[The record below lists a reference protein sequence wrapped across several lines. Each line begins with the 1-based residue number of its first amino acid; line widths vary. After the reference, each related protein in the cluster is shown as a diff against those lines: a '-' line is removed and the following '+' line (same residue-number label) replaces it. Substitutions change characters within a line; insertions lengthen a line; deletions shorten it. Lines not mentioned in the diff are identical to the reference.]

1 MQTPGKF
8 ITLEGGEGVGKTTNL
23 AFIRD
28 WLEGQGVDL
37 VVTREPG
44 GTPLSE
50 AVRALLLDNA
60 YQGMDVTAELLLVFA
75 ARAEHINRLI
85 RPALARGQWVLSD
98 RFTDAS
104 FAYQGAGREMGEDRI
119 AWLEHFVQDGF
130 GPDLTLLL
138 DVDPVVGM
146 QRVDARAERDRFEN
160 EQQAFFERVR
170 SGYLARAEA
179 EPSRFAVINAGQ
191 SLDAVQQDIAQA
203 LRAAMHA

>member
-28 WLEGQGVDL
+28 WLEGHGVDL

-203 LRAAMHA
+203 LREAMHA

>member
-1 MQTPGKF
+1 MLTPGKF

-28 WLEGQGVDL
+28 WLEAQGVDL

-60 YQGMDVTAELLLVFA
+60 YQGMDATAELLLVFA

-119 AWLEHFVQDGF
+119 AQLEHFVQDGF

-138 DVDPVVGM
+138 DVDPAVGM

-179 EPSRFAVINAGQ
+179 EPKRFAVIDAGQ
-191 SLDAVQQDIAQA
+191 SLDAVQQDITQA
-203 LRAAMHA
+203 LREAMHA

>member
-1 MQTPGKF
+1 MGKPGKF

-23 AFIRD
+23 AFIQA
-28 WLEGQGVDL
+28 WLEARGIEL

-50 AVRALLLDNA
+50 AVRALLLDNT
-60 YQGMDVTAELLLVFA
+60 YKGMDPTAELLLVFA
-75 ARAEHINRLI
+75 ARAEHINRFI

-104 FAYQGAGREMGEDRI
+104 FAYQGAGRQMGEAPI
-119 AWLEHFVQDGF
+119 AQLEQLVQQGF

-138 DVDPVVGM
+138 DVDTTVGM
-146 QRVDARAERDRFEN
+146 QRVDSRAERDRFEN

-170 SGYLARAEA
+170 EGYLARAAA
-179 EPSRFAVINAGQ
+179 EPERFAVIDAGQ
-191 SLDAVQQDIAQA
+191 ALEAVQSNIARA
-203 LRAAMHA
+203 LEAALHG